1 LSTQAIKAGDVP
13 TLLINVK
20 GKGRASVN
28 VVATPWLAYGCS
40 VGARLKTSFGC
51 ATVVEVPWIAI
62 DCNLLLMIA
71 TDCH

>member
-1 LSTQAIKAGDVP
+1 MPPSLGNVWLPWSLQAIKAGDAP

-51 ATVVEVPWIAI
+51 ATVVEVRVSEG
-62 DCNLLLMIA
+62 
-71 TDCH
+71 H